1 MNMRAQVE
9 PDDEQKNS
17 NFTQVYSLGWKR
29 LRWLMAEKPTAAQ
42 LYTFLAE
49 NMDSDG
55 GVLVASQEVLAEATG
70 VSEITVR
77 RLTKWL
83 EDNHVIVRI
92 RVGNGVYAY
101 ALNPNE
107 VWKAWNTTKDH
118 AVFRTKTL
126 VKKRDRHNAQVA
138 RRIQTMMKEAAG
150 EPELPG
156 LDHDP
161 ETGEVT

>member
-1 MNMRAQVE
+1 MNMRMQVG
-9 PDDEQKNS
+9 PDDEKNS
-17 NFTQVYSLGWKR
+17 NFTQVYPLGWRR
-29 LRWLMAEKPTAAQ
+29 LRWLMDQKPTAAR
-42 LYTFLAE
+42 LYTFIAE
-49 NMDSDG
+49 NMDPDG

-83 EDNHVIVRI
+83 EDNHVIVRV

-118 AVFRTKTL
+118 AVFKTKTL

-138 RRIQTMMKEAAG
+138 RRIKTMMKEATG
-150 EPELPG
+150 TPELPG
-156 LDHDP
+156 IDFDP
-161 ETGEVT
+161 EADEIND